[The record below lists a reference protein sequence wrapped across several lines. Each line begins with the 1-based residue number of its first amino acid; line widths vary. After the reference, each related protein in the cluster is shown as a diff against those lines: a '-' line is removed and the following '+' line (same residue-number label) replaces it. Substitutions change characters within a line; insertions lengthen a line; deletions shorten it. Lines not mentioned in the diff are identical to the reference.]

1 MVGRPFHGEPL
12 KMPDK
17 PKPRLTIDKKDL
29 ARLKLAVL
37 QRDRA
42 RDRVIWLQEALEADY
57 ALRPTDMV
65 DWNTG
70 EVFDPTQTELDF
82 EVEARR

>member
-17 PKPRLTIDKKDL
+17 PKSRLTIDKKDL

-82 EVEARR
+82 EVDSRR

>member
-1 MVGRPFHGEPL
+1 
-12 KMPDK
+12 MPNK

-42 RDRVIWLQEALEADY
+42 CDRVIWLQEALEADY

>member
-1 MVGRPFHGEPL
+1 MQA
-12 KMPDK
+12 K

-29 ARLKLAVL
+29 SRLKLAIL

-42 RDRVIWLQEALEADY
+42 RDRVIWLQEALESDY
-57 ALRPTDMV
+57 GLRPTDMV

-70 EVFDPTQTELDF
+70 EVFTPTQTELDL
-82 EVEARR
+82 EVESRR

>member
-1 MVGRPFHGEPL
+1 MVDRPFHGEPL

-29 ARLKLAVL
+29 SRLKLAVL

-57 ALRPTDMV
+57 GLRPTDMV

-70 EVFDPTQTELDF
+70 EVFCPTQTELDF
-82 EVEARR
+82 EVESRR

>member
-1 MVGRPFHGEPL
+1 
-12 KMPDK
+12 MPDK

-37 QRDRA
+37 QRDHA
-42 RDRVIWLQEALEADY
+42 RDRVVWLQEALEADY

-65 DWNTG
+65 DWSTG